1 MEHKIHLKQLES
13 YQHASETAKKRMG
26 RDPCFDL
33 SLLPTEVMQKEMRV
47 YIIQRSKELS
57 AEKLYSE
64 NRFYHH
70 LCQLVKEKGKHLNS
84 FRDWDREIWVRQM
97 KGWLLKQGLPL
108 THREKGYCGEEKIST
123 ARTVLYI
130 KRFTDFLEPDTGQDE
145 TDKDIWDLAKLD
157 IELRDDLT
165 RTCRTIH
172 FTKIVQPDI
181 RQELKKAIFFHL
193 KTEALGSVQKEMTA
207 MRRFSKY
214 LSEKHPKIE
223 SCTDLDRKIFEEYLV
238 YLKTED
244 TGAKQFRPELTRLRA
259 VLETIGTIYQCPKLR
274 TMILNRDIP
283 PTQRAE
289 FKTYSD
295 AELKRLNAFIVKAD
309 EQTAR
314 LMIIHQMLGTRISDT
329 LTLAIDCL
337 LEKDGTTI
345 IRIKQMKTH
354 TYEKPISP
362 ELAALIRKAIQYTK
376 ERYGETKYL
385 FVSENNPQK
394 PLPYGT
400 LHARIMGLIYKEDIR
415 DDHGNLFGFG
425 THMYRHYYGVKL
437 TEMHLDDWTIARL
450 LGHSSL
456 KNVKYYRKM
465 SNQMLADET
474 RRVRNMISEMILANL
489 DGWGEEYEQIRQDDS
504 LK

>member
-1 MEHKIHLKQLES
+1 MEHKIHLKQMES
-13 YQHASETAKKRMG
+13 YQHASEMAKKRMG

-33 SLLPTEVMQKEMRV
+33 SLLPTEVMQDEMRT
-47 YIIQRSKELS
+47 YIIQRSEGLS
-57 AEKLYSE
+57 AENLYIE

-70 LCQLVKEKGKHLNS
+70 LCQLIKEKGRHLNS
-84 FRDWDREIWVRQM
+84 FRDWGREMWVRQM
-97 KGWLLKQGLPL
+97 KGWMLKQGLSL
-108 THREKGYCGEEKIST
+108 TLREKGYRGEERIGNAPT
-123 ARTVLYI
+123 IRYI
-130 KRFTDFLEPDTGQDE
+130 NRLFNFLELNNGQDE
-145 TDKDIWDLAKLD
+145 TDKDIWDLGRLD
-157 IELRDDLT
+157 IELRVDLT
-165 RTCRTIH
+165 RTCRTLR
-172 FTKIVQPDI
+172 FTKIVQSDI

-193 KTEALGSVQKEMTA
+193 KTEALGCVQKEMTA

-214 LSEKHPKIE
+214 LSEKYPKIE
-223 SCTDLDRKIFEEYLV
+223 SCTDLDRRIFEEYLI

-244 TGAKQFRPELTRLRA
+244 TGVKQFRAELTRLRA
-259 VLETIGTIYQCPKLR
+259 LLETIGTIYQYPKLR

-329 LTLAIDCL
+329 LTLAMDCL
-337 LEKDGTTI
+337 SEKDGTPI

-354 TYEKPISP
+354 TYEKPISQ

-376 ERYGETKYL
+376 ERYKESEYL
-385 FVSENNPQK
+385 FVSENNPLK
-394 PLPYGT
+394 PLQYGT
-400 LHARIMGLIYKEDIR
+400 LQTRIMRLINKEDIR

-425 THMYRHYYGVKL
+425 THMYRHHYGVKL

-489 DGWGEEYEQIRQDDS
+489 DGWGEEYEQIRQDDN